1 MRSGARAGWRRL
13 ARRILRVLTRESF
26 RVIAGPGMVPALGRG
41 WLTSVAA
48 VAQDAGQR
56 AITGTRHLID

>member
-1 MRSGARAGWRRL
+1 MARPQGRR
-13 ARRILRVLTRESF
+13 V
-26 RVIAGPGMVPALGRG
+26 
-41 WLTSVAA
+41 TSVAA